1 MSSIQ
6 AESEFNEAVDAV
18 LLAIEQALEQAD
30 GDIDFETVGGIL
42 TIDCG
47 GGGKIIINRQT
58 PNREIWLAARSGGFH
73 YRLVGREWADTRG
86 GPALS
91 ERLRS
96 VVREQ
101 GGVDVMFALPG
112 AEIGS

>member
-6 AESEFNEAVDAV
+6 AESQFNEAVDAV
-18 LLAIEQALEQAD
+18 LLAIERSLEEVD
-30 GDIDFETVGGIL
+30 GDIDFETVAGIL
-42 TIDCG
+42 TIECEDG
-47 GGGKIIINRQT
+47 SKIIINRQT

-73 YRLVGREWADTRG
+73 FRLVDGDWVDTRG
-86 GPALS
+86 GQTLV

-101 GGVDVMFALPG
+101 SGMDVAFRLSA
-112 AEIGS
+112 AA